1 MKRWLCL
8 SALVVAALLLAAA
21 LAPRSASAQRTV
33 DLLSGCNPVTF
44 TFPNGTPTT
53 TAAAGVQPA
62 ESLLAMWKFVPAEH
76 RWMGFMAGAP
86 AEVSDLQTV
95 ERLDVVFVCVNAV
108 GTITMPQIGGGG

>member
-1 MKRWLCL
+1 
-8 SALVVAALLLAAA
+8 
-21 LAPRSASAQRTV
+21 V
-33 DLLSGCNPVTF
+33 DLLVGCNPVTL
-44 TFPNGTPTT
+44 TFPNGTATT

-62 ESLLAMWKFVPAEH
+62 ESLLAMWKFVPAER
-76 RWMGFMAGAP
+76 RWMGYMAGAP